1 MCNDIRHCVWDAV
14 SISISFHSC
23 FGGGSDLTIGLAAI
37 KAVFYQSDLKRK
49 VINFGIRRQARE
61 PNE

>member
-1 MCNDIRHCVWDAV
+1 MPV
-14 SISISFHSC
+14 SISISFYNC
-23 FGGGSDLTIGLAAI
+23 FGGGSDLTVGLAAI

-49 VINFGIRRQARE
+49 AINFGIRRQARE